1 MMDIDKAKE
10 VLSVTPGT
18 LSHDYN
24 STKMIQAL
32 ASTLVAQ
39 HEELMNKLD
48 SISRGSDPVKQTPP
62 PMSFDDTQATMINLM
77 HYIEDIVYST
87 THEDQ
92 VFCLMRACCLA
103 HIIIHYLNMK
113 YKKYP
118 IDWECWDNIYK
129 NLYIISKPDHR
140 YIVSVIE
147 SDNIRESL
155 TILKEFF

>member
-10 VLSVTPGT
+10 VLSVIPSTIC
-18 LSHDYN
+18 HN
-24 STKMIQAL
+24 SITAVQAL
-32 ASTLVAQ
+32 ASILVAQ

-48 SISRGSDPVKQTPP
+48 SMSECSDPVKQTPP

-77 HYIEDIVYST
+77 HYIEDTIHSITY
-87 THEDQ
+87 EDQ
-92 VFCLMRACCLA
+92 VFSLMRACGLA
-103 HIIIHYLNMK
+103 HIIVHYLNMK
-113 YKKYP
+113 YERYP
-118 IDWECWDNIYK
+118 IDWKCWDNIYK

-155 TILKEFF
+155 TTLKRFF